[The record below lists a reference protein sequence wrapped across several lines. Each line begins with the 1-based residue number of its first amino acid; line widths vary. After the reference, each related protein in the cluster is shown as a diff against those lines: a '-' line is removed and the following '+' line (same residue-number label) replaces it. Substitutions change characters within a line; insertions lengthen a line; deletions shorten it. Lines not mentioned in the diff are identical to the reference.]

1 MNSVHAI
8 KEKKYDLCETSYNAH
23 HPSLPFDIW
32 IRFKF
37 GTERN
42 MNLVGFVFQ
51 LLHLYFEFRTF
62 GIEIQFLEHLI
73 GFSVGINMLTV
84 VGTPW
89 SVFV

>member
-1 MNSVHAI
+1 
-8 KEKKYDLCETSYNAH
+8 
-23 HPSLPFDIW
+23 
-32 IRFKF
+32 
-37 GTERN
+37 